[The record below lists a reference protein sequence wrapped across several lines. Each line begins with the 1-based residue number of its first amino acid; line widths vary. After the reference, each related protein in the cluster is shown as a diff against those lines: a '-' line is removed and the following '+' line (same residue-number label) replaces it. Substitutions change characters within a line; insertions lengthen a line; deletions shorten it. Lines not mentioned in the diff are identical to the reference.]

1 MAKKIFVS
9 QSFEE
14 RGCFIMEREPY
25 TPVTAEAVLHADP
38 ENGGQLFQWVCE
50 KLEQEGNPVTSEKGD
65 GKL

>member
-1 MAKKIFVS
+1 
-9 QSFEE
+9 
-14 RGCFIMEREPY
+14 MEREPY

-38 ENGGQLFQWVCE
+38 ESDGQLFQWVCE